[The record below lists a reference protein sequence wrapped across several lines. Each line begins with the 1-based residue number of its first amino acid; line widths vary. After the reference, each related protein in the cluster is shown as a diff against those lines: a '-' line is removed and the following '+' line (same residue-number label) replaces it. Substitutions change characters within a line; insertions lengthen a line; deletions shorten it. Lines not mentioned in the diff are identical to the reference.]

1 MNQILFSKFNE
12 EIEPEDN
19 RRNYR
24 KKLVVVFKFQLVISV
39 LIIISC
45 FAFYMYNLY
54 STKQKESVSKQL
66 LSNFNI
72 NLLYSDNSRYST
84 SISEIEESSN
94 NSFIIGLIE
103 IEKLK
108 IVYPILSEVSDDLL
122 KIATCR
128 FYGPMPNEVGNLCIA
143 AHNYNDYRF
152 FSRIK
157 QLVVGD
163 SINIYDAAGN
173 AQEYHVTDKYTIPAN
188 DSSCISQDTN
198 GEKQIT
204 LLTCN
209 NVTGYRLVVKATAV
223 S

>member
-24 KKLVVVFKFQLVISV
+24 KKLVVVFKFQLVISIF
-39 LIIISC
+39 IILAC

-84 SISEIEESSN
+84 SISEIEESNN

-163 SINIYDAAGN
+163 SINIYDADGI